1 MYSSAGE
8 GIRGHCNYSK
18 RENYSSNIFYLVVKC
33 RRSLYAVYFLGFQGR
48 ELYQSSL
55 RTFDDLHL
63 FKYGACSSLDHANHI
78 REKPEYQ
85 MASSSQNCNNLAPC
99 YAPSGNAAGG
109 ELMTLRARPPQEC
122 PCVAGCG
129 KLWRARSRLYRS
141 QILQVNTYAFESSR
155 RDLHNAL
162 LCTAL

>member
-1 MYSSAGE
+1 MYLSAGE
-8 GIRGHCNYSK
+8 GIHGHCNYSK

-85 MASSSQNCNNLAPC
+85 MASMSQNCNNFVLRIVPQNTAC
-99 YAPSGNAAGG
+99 SSKQSLVHKDCWGATGTHFAADPAKHTFTQTPI
-109 ELMTLRARPPQEC
+109 EANVCFT
-122 PCVAGCG
+122 
-129 KLWRARSRLYRS
+129 
-141 QILQVNTYAFESSR
+141 F
-155 RDLHNAL
+155 
-162 LCTAL
+162 